1 MSQQRD
7 RRGGRA
13 AGHHPARQPGA
24 ISPAHRAR
32 VREVVEPLVTA
43 AGFDLEELA
52 IQRVGRRHLVRIA
65 VDSDAGVDL
74 DAVAELSR
82 AISTGLDDAEA
93 GGDEL
98 IAGEYELEVGSPGVD
113 RQLTEARHW
122 RRNIGR
128 LVQVRAGGRP
138 LTARVT
144 AADETAV
151 TLDAVRF
158 AYADLGPGR
167 VQVELKRLD
176 DVVDDDGEDEE

>member
-1 MSQQRD
+1 
-7 RRGGRA
+7 
-13 AGHHPARQPGA
+13 
-24 ISPAHRAR
+24 

-113 RQLTEARHW
+113 RPLTEARHW

-144 AADETAV
+144 AADDETV

-158 AYADLGPGR
+158 AHADLGPGR